1 MNNNPDR
8 TASQG
13 GEKQRI
19 DSALAAGDDRAL
31 LALARSHTQRVL
43 RHLSGRLYS
52 SDEGEKWRAV
62 RALGIVAGLVD
73 ETKLVEL
80 LRRYVWALNDESG
93 AVPYGIPEA
102 IGEIL
107 VARPEFQPAFLP
119 ILCSLLTE
127 QEMAQTGP
135 IERGA
140 VWAIGR
146 VGPPVAIHSP
156 ETVAVLSR
164 MAQSHADPSTRRLAA
179 RSYAGIIGE
188 GGVEPDE
195 SPD

>member
-1 MNNNPDR
+1 MRGNRDSL
-8 TASQG
+8 ACQG
-13 GEKQRI
+13 GEKQQI
-19 DSALAAGDDRAL
+19 DSALAAGDDRTL

-43 RHLSGRLYS
+43 RYLSGRLYS

-62 RALGIVAGLVD
+62 RALGIVAGVAE
-73 ETKLVEL
+73 ETKVAEL

-107 VARPEFQPAFLP
+107 ATRPEFQPAFLP

-127 QEMAQTGP
+127 EEMAQTGQ

-140 VWAIGR
+140 VWAVGR
-146 VGPPVAIHSP
+146 VGPAVAIRSP
-156 ETVAVLSR
+156 ETVAVLDR
-164 MAQSHADPSTRRLAA
+164 MAQSHADAATRRLAA

-188 GGVEPDE
+188 AGVETHE